1 MWPVLAQAKTAKK
14 DRVAHE
20 TRIMFAKTAL
30 GGPRPP
36 LLLCRMFTHDT
47 VCAITDKDKNTST
60 PSMLINLSIQ
70 DYAVVDQ
77 LEVDLDAG
85 MTCITGETGAG
96 KSIMLDALGLCIGD
110 RADSR
115 AIRPGAPRTDIA
127 ACFDVN
133 QNTRAQVWLSERD
146 LEAAG
151 DCILRRTITAEGRSR
166 AYINGS
172 PATLSDCADLG
183 QLLVDIHS
191 QHAHQSLLRRSVQ
204 RSLLD
209 TYAGAE
215 TLIVKVSETAQR
227 WRVLQEEYSR
237 LAGQT
242 EESDA
247 RRALLT
253 YQIEELETLNPQPGE
268 LEALEAQHK
277 LLANAAYIIES
288 ANDIAAGCEAQRDQ
302 LARLVQLAND
312 ERMTGSATDNLR
324 ELLQSALIQ
333 LDEAQAET
341 ARFAASVELDPEG
354 LRAAEERLS
363 ALHDLA
369 RKHRVQPDGLH
380 ELLATLQAELESLA
394 GGTEQLAS
402 LEEALGDTA
411 LAWRT
416 HAKALSERR
425 RETAV
430 LLAQR
435 VMVTLTDLA
444 MTKCVFEI
452 ALIPFKFDNPDP
464 RGAEDI
470 EFLIATNPGA
480 TPGPLNK
487 VASGGELSRISLA
500 LQVVAADTATSP
512 TMVFDEVDVGIGG
525 GIAEVVGDL
534 LRTLG
539 KRSQV
544 LVVTHQPQV
553 AAKGH
558 QHLLV
563 TKTGEDAVHSELTL
577 LDGESRIEEVGR
589 MLGGAKLTESTLAHA
604 REMLESS

>member
-1 MWPVLAQAKTAKK
+1 
-14 DRVAHE
+14 
-20 TRIMFAKTAL
+20 
-30 GGPRPP
+30 
-36 LLLCRMFTHDT
+36 
-47 VCAITDKDKNTST
+47 
-60 PSMLINLSIQ
+60 MLINLSIQ

-115 AIRPGAPRTDIA
+115 AIRPGAARTDIA
-127 ACFDVN
+127 ACFDVSL
-133 QNTRAQVWLSERD
+133 NTRAQVWLSERD
-146 LEAAG
+146 LESAG

-172 PATLSDCADLG
+172 PATLADCADLG

-191 QHAHQSLLRRSVQ
+191 QHAHQSLLRRPIQ

-215 TLIVKVSETAQR
+215 TLIVEVSETAQR

-253 YQIEELETLNPQPGE
+253 YQIEELEVLNPQPGE

-277 LLANAAYIIES
+277 LLANAAYIIDS
-288 ANDIAAGCEAQRDQ
+288 ANDIAAGCGAQRDQ
-302 LARLVQLAND
+302 LARIVQLAND

-354 LRAAEERLS
+354 LKAAEERLS
-363 ALHDLA
+363 ALHDMA
-369 RKHRVQPDGLH
+369 RKHRAQPDALH
-380 ELLATLQAELESLA
+380 ELLATLRAELESLA
-394 GGTEQLAS
+394 GGTEELAS
-402 LEEALGDTA
+402 LEEVLDDTA

-425 RETAV
+425 REAAV
-430 LLAQR
+430 LLSQR
-435 VMVTLTDLA
+435 VMKTLADLA

-452 ALIPFKFDNPDP
+452 ALIPFKDDKPDP

-539 KRSQV
+539 ARSQV

-577 LDGESRIEEVGR
+577 LAGAARIKEVGR

-604 REMLESS
+604 REMLEGS

>member
-1 MWPVLAQAKTAKK
+1 
-14 DRVAHE
+14 
-20 TRIMFAKTAL
+20 
-30 GGPRPP
+30 
-36 LLLCRMFTHDT
+36 
-47 VCAITDKDKNTST
+47 
-60 PSMLINLSIQ
+60 MLINLSIQ

-115 AIRPGAPRTDIA
+115 AIRPGAARTDIA
-127 ACFDVN
+127 ACFDVTH
-133 QNTRAQVWLSERD
+133 NTRAQVWLSERD
-146 LEAAG
+146 LESAG

-191 QHAHQSLLRRSVQ
+191 QHAHQSLLRRPIQ

-215 TLIVKVSETAQR
+215 TLIVEVSETAQR
-227 WRVLQEEYSR
+227 WRVLQEEHSR

-247 RRALLT
+247 RRTLLT
-253 YQIEELETLNPQPGE
+253 YQIEELEVLNPQPGE

-277 LLANAAYIIES
+277 LLANAAYIIDS

-302 LARLVQLAND
+302 LARIVQLAND

-363 ALHDLA
+363 ALHDMA
-369 RKHRVQPDGLH
+369 RKHRAQPDALH

-394 GGTEQLAS
+394 GGTEELAS

-425 RETAV
+425 REAAV
-430 LLAQR
+430 LLSQR
-435 VMVTLTDLA
+435 VMETLTDLA

-452 ALIPFKFDNPDP
+452 ALIPFKDDNPDP

-539 KRSQV
+539 ERSQV

-577 LDGESRIEEVGR
+577 LADAARIEEVGR

-604 REMLESS
+604 REMLEGS

>member
-1 MWPVLAQAKTAKK
+1 
-14 DRVAHE
+14 
-20 TRIMFAKTAL
+20 
-30 GGPRPP
+30 
-36 LLLCRMFTHDT
+36 
-47 VCAITDKDKNTST
+47 
-60 PSMLINLSIQ
+60 MLINLSIQ

-115 AIRPGAPRTDIA
+115 AIRPGAARTDIA
-127 ACFDVN
+127 ACFDVSL
-133 QNTRAQVWLSERD
+133 NTRAQVWLSERD
-146 LEAAG
+146 LESAG

-191 QHAHQSLLRRSVQ
+191 QHAHQSLLRRPIQ
-204 RSLLD
+204 RSLLN

-215 TLIVKVSETAQR
+215 TLIVEVSETAQR

-253 YQIEELETLNPQPGE
+253 YQIEELEVLNPQPGE

-277 LLANAAYIIES
+277 LLANAAYIIDS

-302 LARLVQLAND
+302 LARIVQLAND

-354 LRAAEERLS
+354 LRAAEERLG
-363 ALHDLA
+363 ALHDMA
-369 RKHRVQPDGLH
+369 RKRRAQPDALH

-425 RETAV
+425 RDAAA
-430 LLAQR
+430 LLSKR
-435 VMVTLTDLA
+435 VMETLTDLA

-452 ALIPFKFDNPDP
+452 ALIPFKDDNPDP

-539 KRSQV
+539 ERSQV

-577 LDGESRIEEVGR
+577 LAGAARIEEVGR
-589 MLGGAKLTESTLAHA
+589 MLGGAKLTDSTLAHA
-604 REMLESS
+604 REMLEGS

>member
-1 MWPVLAQAKTAKK
+1 ML
-14 DRVAHE
+14 
-20 TRIMFAKTAL
+20 
-30 GGPRPP
+30 
-36 LLLCRMFTHDT
+36 
-47 VCAITDKDKNTST
+47 
-60 PSMLINLSIQ
+60 SMLINLSIK

-115 AIRPGAPRTDIA
+115 AIRPGAARTDIA
-127 ACFDVN
+127 ACFDVSR
-133 QNTRAQVWLSERD
+133 NTRAQVWLSERD

-191 QHAHQSLLRRSVQ
+191 QHAHQSLLRRPVQ

-215 TLIVKVSETAQR
+215 TLIVEVSETAQR

-277 LLANAAYIIES
+277 LLANAAYIIDS

-312 ERMTGSATDNLR
+312 DRMTGPATNNLR

-333 LDEAQAET
+333 LDDAQAET
-341 ARFAASVELDPEG
+341 ARFAASVELDPDG
-354 LRAAEERLS
+354 LRAVEERLS

-369 RKHRVQPDGLH
+369 RKHRVQPNALH
-380 ELLATLQAELESLA
+380 ELLASLQTELESLA

-425 RETAV
+425 GKAAG

-435 VMVTLTDLA
+435 TMETLTDLA

-452 ALIPFKFDNPDP
+452 ALIPFKDDNPDP

-525 GIAEVVGDL
+525 GVAEVVGDL

-589 MLGGAKLTESTLAHA
+589 MLGGAKLTDSTLAHA
-604 REMLESS
+604 RELLESS

>member
-1 MWPVLAQAKTAKK
+1 
-14 DRVAHE
+14 
-20 TRIMFAKTAL
+20 
-30 GGPRPP
+30 
-36 LLLCRMFTHDT
+36 
-47 VCAITDKDKNTST
+47 
-60 PSMLINLSIQ
+60 MLINLSIQ
-70 DYAVVDQ
+70 DYAVVDR
-77 LEVDLDAG
+77 LDVDLDAG

-115 AIRPGAPRTDIA
+115 AIRPGAVRTDIA
-127 ACFDVN
+127 ACFDVS

-146 LEAAG
+146 LEASG
-151 DCILRRTITAEGRSR
+151 DCILRRTISAEGRSR

-191 QHAHQSLLRRSVQ
+191 QHAHQSLLRRPVQ

-215 TLIVKVSETAQR
+215 TLIVEVSETAQR

-253 YQIEELETLNPQPGE
+253 YQIEELATLNPQPGE
-268 LEALEAQHK
+268 LEALEAQHN
-277 LLANAAYIIES
+277 LLANAAYIIDS
-288 ANDIAAGCEAQRDQ
+288 ANDIAAGCETQRDQ

-312 ERMTGSATDNLR
+312 DRMRGSATDNLR

-369 RKHRVQPDGLH
+369 RKHRVQPDALH

-416 HAKALSERR
+416 QAKALSERR
-425 RETAV
+425 REAAV
-430 LLAQR
+430 LLARR
-435 VMVTLTDLA
+435 VMETLTDLA

-452 ALIPFKFDNPDP
+452 ALIPFKDDNPDP

-525 GIAEVVGDL
+525 GVAEVVGHL

-539 KRSQV
+539 ERNQV

-563 TKTGEDAVHSELTL
+563 TKTGEDAVHSELTQL
-577 LDGESRIEEVGR
+577 AGESRIREVGR
-589 MLGGAKLTESTLAHA
+589 MLGGEKLTDSTLAHA

>member
-1 MWPVLAQAKTAKK
+1 
-14 DRVAHE
+14 
-20 TRIMFAKTAL
+20 
-30 GGPRPP
+30 
-36 LLLCRMFTHDT
+36 
-47 VCAITDKDKNTST
+47 
-60 PSMLINLSIQ
+60 MLINLSIQ

-77 LEVDLDAG
+77 LEVDLDTG

-127 ACFDVN
+127 ACFDVS

-191 QHAHQSLLRRSVQ
+191 QHAHQSLLRRPVQ

-215 TLIVKVSETAQR
+215 TLIVEVSETAQR
-227 WRVLQEEYSR
+227 WRVLQEEYAR

-312 ERMTGSATDNLR
+312 DRMTGSATDNLR

-369 RKHRVQPDGLH
+369 RKHRVQPDALH
-380 ELLATLQAELESLA
+380 ELLATLQAELELLA
-394 GGTEQLAS
+394 GGTDQLAS

-425 RETAV
+425 REAAV

-435 VMVTLTDLA
+435 VMATLTDLA
-444 MTKCVFEI
+444 MIKCIFEI
-452 ALIPFKFDNPDP
+452 ALIPFKDDNPDP

-525 GIAEVVGDL
+525 GVAEVVGDL

-563 TKTGEDAVHSELTL
+563 TKTGDDAVHSELTL
-577 LDGESRIEEVGR
+577 LDGESRIEEAGR
-589 MLGGAKLTESTLAHA
+589 MLGGARLAASTLAHA

>member
-1 MWPVLAQAKTAKK
+1 
-14 DRVAHE
+14 
-20 TRIMFAKTAL
+20 
-30 GGPRPP
+30 
-36 LLLCRMFTHDT
+36 
-47 VCAITDKDKNTST
+47 
-60 PSMLINLSIQ
+60 MLINLSIQ
-70 DYAVVDQ
+70 DYAVVDR

-127 ACFDVN
+127 ACFDVS

-191 QHAHQSLLRRSVQ
+191 QHAHQSLLRRPVQ

-215 TLIVKVSETAQR
+215 TLIVEVSETAQR
-227 WRVLQEEYSR
+227 WRVLQEEYAR

-277 LLANAAYIIES
+277 LLANAAYIIDS

-312 ERMTGSATDNLR
+312 DRMTGSTTDNLR

-369 RKHRVQPDGLH
+369 RKHRVQPDALH

-411 LAWRT
+411 LAWRA

-425 RETAV
+425 RDAAV

-435 VMVTLTDLA
+435 VMETLTDLA
-444 MTKCVFEI
+444 MTKCIFEI
-452 ALIPFKFDNPDP
+452 ALIPFKDDNPDP

-525 GIAEVVGDL
+525 GVAEVVGDL

-577 LDGESRIEEVGR
+577 LDDESRIEEVGR
-589 MLGGAKLTESTLAHA
+589 MLGGSKLTDSTLAHA

>member
-1 MWPVLAQAKTAKK
+1 
-14 DRVAHE
+14 
-20 TRIMFAKTAL
+20 
-30 GGPRPP
+30 
-36 LLLCRMFTHDT
+36 
-47 VCAITDKDKNTST
+47 
-60 PSMLINLSIQ
+60 MLINLSIQ

-115 AIRPGAPRTDIA
+115 AIRPGAARTDIA
-127 ACFDVN
+127 ACFDVSL
-133 QNTRAQVWLSERD
+133 NTRAQVWLSERD
-146 LEAAG
+146 LESAG

-191 QHAHQSLLRRSVQ
+191 QHAHQSLLRRPIQ

-215 TLIVKVSETAQR
+215 TLIVEVSETAQR

-253 YQIEELETLNPQPGE
+253 YQIEELEVLNPQPGE

-277 LLANAAYIIES
+277 LLANAAYIIDS

-302 LARLVQLAND
+302 LARIVQLAND

-354 LRAAEERLS
+354 LRAAEERLG
-363 ALHDLA
+363 ALHDMA
-369 RKHRVQPDGLH
+369 RKHRAQPDALH

-425 RETAV
+425 REAAV
-430 LLAQR
+430 LLSQR
-435 VMVTLTDLA
+435 VMETLTDLA

-452 ALIPFKFDNPDP
+452 ALIPFKDDNPDP

-539 KRSQV
+539 ERSQV

-577 LDGESRIEEVGR
+577 LAGAARIEEVGR
-589 MLGGAKLTESTLAHA
+589 MLGGAKLTDSTLAHA
-604 REMLESS
+604 REMLEGS

>member
-1 MWPVLAQAKTAKK
+1 
-14 DRVAHE
+14 
-20 TRIMFAKTAL
+20 
-30 GGPRPP
+30 
-36 LLLCRMFTHDT
+36 
-47 VCAITDKDKNTST
+47 
-60 PSMLINLSIQ
+60 MLINLSIQ

-77 LEVDLDAG
+77 LEVDLGAG

-115 AIRPGAPRTDIA
+115 AIRPGAARTDIA
-127 ACFDVN
+127 ACFDVS

-172 PATLSDCADLG
+172 PATLSDCADIG

-191 QHAHQSLLRRSVQ
+191 QHAHQSLLRRPVQ
-204 RSLLD
+204 RNLLD
-209 TYAGAE
+209 TYASAE
-215 TLIVKVSETAQR
+215 TLIVEVSETAQR

-247 RRALLT
+247 RRALLS
-253 YQIEELETLNPQPGE
+253 YQIEELESLNPQPGE
-268 LEALEAQHK
+268 LEALEARHK
-277 LLANAAYIIES
+277 LLANAAYIIDS
-288 ANDIAAGCEAQRDQ
+288 ANDIAAGCETQHDQ
-302 LARLVQLAND
+302 LSRLAQLAND
-312 ERMTGSATDNLR
+312 ERMTGPATDNLR

-333 LDEAQAET
+333 LSEAQAET

-369 RKHRVQPDGLH
+369 RKHRTQPDALH
-380 ELLATLQAELESLA
+380 ELLTILQAELESLA

-402 LEEALGDTA
+402 LEEALRDTA

-416 HAKALSERR
+416 HAKALSEQR
-425 RETAV
+425 REAAA

-435 VMVTLTDLA
+435 VMETLTDLA

-452 ALIPFKFDNPDP
+452 ALIPFKGGNPDP

-480 TPGPLNK
+480 TPGPLSK

-525 GIAEVVGDL
+525 GVAEVVGDL

-539 KRSQV
+539 ERSQV

-577 LDGESRIEEVGR
+577 LAGASRIEEVGR
-589 MLGGAKLTESTLAHA
+589 MLGGAKLTDSTLAHA

>member
-1 MWPVLAQAKTAKK
+1 
-14 DRVAHE
+14 
-20 TRIMFAKTAL
+20 
-30 GGPRPP
+30 
-36 LLLCRMFTHDT
+36 
-47 VCAITDKDKNTST
+47 
-60 PSMLINLSIQ
+60 MLINLSIQ

-115 AIRPGAPRTDIA
+115 AIRPGAARTDIA
-127 ACFDVN
+127 ACFDVSH
-133 QNTRAQVWLSERD
+133 NTRAQVWLSERD
-146 LEAAG
+146 LESAG

-191 QHAHQSLLRRSVQ
+191 QHAHQSLLRRPIQ

-215 TLIVKVSETAQR
+215 TLIVEVSETAQR

-253 YQIEELETLNPQPGE
+253 YQIEELEVLNPQPGE
-268 LEALEAQHK
+268 LEALEARHK
-277 LLANAAYIIES
+277 LLANAAYIIDS

-302 LARLVQLAND
+302 LARIVQLAND

-363 ALHDLA
+363 ALHDMA
-369 RKHRVQPDGLH
+369 RKHRAQPDALH

-425 RETAV
+425 RDAAA
-430 LLAQR
+430 LLSKR
-435 VMVTLTDLA
+435 VMETLTDLA

-452 ALIPFKFDNPDP
+452 ALIPFKDDNPDP

-539 KRSQV
+539 ERSQV

-577 LDGESRIEEVGR
+577 LAGAARIEEVGR
-589 MLGGAKLTESTLAHA
+589 MLGGAKLTDSTLAHA
-604 REMLESS
+604 REMLEGS

>member
-1 MWPVLAQAKTAKK
+1 
-14 DRVAHE
+14 
-20 TRIMFAKTAL
+20 
-30 GGPRPP
+30 
-36 LLLCRMFTHDT
+36 
-47 VCAITDKDKNTST
+47 
-60 PSMLINLSIQ
+60 MLINLSIQ

-115 AIRPGAPRTDIA
+115 AIRPGAARTDIA
-127 ACFDVN
+127 ACFDVSH
-133 QNTRAQVWLSERD
+133 NTRAQVWLSERD
-146 LEAAG
+146 LESAG

-191 QHAHQSLLRRSVQ
+191 QHAHQSLLRRPIQ

-215 TLIVKVSETAQR
+215 TLIVEVSETAQR

-253 YQIEELETLNPQPGE
+253 YQIEELEVLNPQPGE

-277 LLANAAYIIES
+277 LLANAAYIIDS

-302 LARLVQLAND
+302 LARIVQLASD

-363 ALHDLA
+363 ALHDMA
-369 RKHRVQPDGLH
+369 RKHRAQPDALH

-425 RETAV
+425 REAAV
-430 LLAQR
+430 LLSQR
-435 VMVTLTDLA
+435 VMETLTDLA

-452 ALIPFKFDNPDP
+452 ALIPFKDDNPDP

-480 TPGPLNK
+480 APGPLNK

-563 TKTGEDAVHSELTL
+563 TKTGEDAVHSELTSL
-577 LDGESRIEEVGR
+577 AGAARIEEVGR
-589 MLGGAKLTESTLAHA
+589 MLGGAKLTDSTLAHA
-604 REMLESS
+604 REMLEGS

>member
-1 MWPVLAQAKTAKK
+1 
-14 DRVAHE
+14 
-20 TRIMFAKTAL
+20 
-30 GGPRPP
+30 
-36 LLLCRMFTHDT
+36 
-47 VCAITDKDKNTST
+47 
-60 PSMLINLSIQ
+60 MLINLSIQ
-70 DYAVVDQ
+70 DYAVVQ
-77 LEVDLDAG
+77 RLEVDLTTG

-110 RADSR
+110 RADSK
-115 AIRPGAPRTDIA
+115 AIRPGAARTDIA
-127 ACFDVN
+127 ACFDVS
-133 QNTRAQVWLSERD
+133 QNTRAQIWLAERD
-146 LEAAG
+146 LEASG

-191 QHAHQSLLRRSVQ
+191 QHAHQSLLRRPVQ

-209 TYAGAE
+209 TFAGAE
-215 TLIVKVSETAQR
+215 TLIVEVSETAQR

-253 YQIEELETLNPQPGE
+253 YQIAELETVNALPGE
-268 LEALEAQHK
+268 LDSLEAQHK
-277 LLANAAYIIES
+277 LLANAAFIIDS
-288 ANDIAAGCEAQRDQ
+288 ANDINTGCEAQRDQ
-302 LARLVQLAND
+302 LAKLVQLAND
-312 ERMTGSATDNLR
+312 ERMTGTGTDNLR
-324 ELLQSALIQ
+324 ELLGSALIQ

-341 ARFAASVELDPEG
+341 ARFAASVELDPQG
-354 LRAAEERLS
+354 LRETEERLS

-369 RKHRVQPDGLH
+369 RKHRVQPEALP
-380 ELLATLQAELESLA
+380 ELLSSLQAELESLA

-402 LEEALGDTA
+402 LEKALGDTA
-411 LAWRT
+411 LAWRS
-416 HAKALSERR
+416 HAEALSTQRR
-425 RETAV
+425 KAAAG
-430 LLAQR
+430 LAQR
-435 VMVTLTDLA
+435 VMETLDNLA
-444 MTKCVFEI
+444 MTKCTFEI
-452 ALIPFKFDNPDP
+452 ALVPFKEDSPDP

-470 EFLIATNPGA
+470 EFLITTNPGA
-480 TPGPLNK
+480 TPSPLHK

-525 GIAEVVGDL
+525 GVAEVVGDL
-534 LRTLG
+534 LHSLG
-539 KRSQV
+539 QRSQV

-553 AAKGH
+553 AAKGD

-563 TKTGEDAVHSELTL
+563 TKTGQDAVHSELTL

-589 MLGGAKLTESTLAHA
+589 MLGGAKLTDSTLAHA
-604 REMLESS
+604 REMLESG

>member
-1 MWPVLAQAKTAKK
+1 
-14 DRVAHE
+14 
-20 TRIMFAKTAL
+20 
-30 GGPRPP
+30 
-36 LLLCRMFTHDT
+36 
-47 VCAITDKDKNTST
+47 
-60 PSMLINLSIQ
+60 MLINLSIQ

-77 LEVDLDAG
+77 LEVDLNPG

-115 AIRPGAPRTDIA
+115 AIRPGAARTDIA
-127 ACFDVN
+127 ACFDVSH
-133 QNTRAQVWLSERD
+133 NTRAQVWLAERD
-146 LEAAG
+146 LDASG

-191 QHAHQSLLRRSVQ
+191 QHAHQSLLRRPVQ
-204 RSLLD
+204 RNLLD

-215 TLIVKVSETAQR
+215 ALIVDVSETAQR
-227 WRVLQEEYSR
+227 WRVLQEDYTR

-242 EESDA
+242 EEFDA
-247 RRALLT
+247 RKALLT
-253 YQIEELETLNPQPGE
+253 YQIAELESLNPQVGE
-268 LEALEAQHK
+268 LEQLETQHQV
-277 LLANAAYIIES
+277 LANAAFIIDS
-288 ANDIAAGCEAQRDQ
+288 ANDIASGCESQRDQ

-312 ERMTGSATDNLR
+312 GRMATSATDNLR

-354 LRAAEERLS
+354 LRATEERMS

-369 RKHRVQPDGLH
+369 RKHRVTPEALP
-380 ELLATLQAELESLA
+380 ELLSSLQAELASLM
-394 GGTEQLAS
+394 GGSEQL
-402 LEEALGDTA
+402 EALEQALTDTA

-416 HAKALSERR
+416 HAKALSEQR
-425 RETAV
+425 RETATK
-430 LLAQR
+430 LAHR
-435 VMVTLTDLA
+435 VMETLDGLA
-444 MTKCVFEI
+444 MNKCVFEI
-452 ALIPFKFDNPDP
+452 ALIPFRDENPDP

-512 TMVFDEVDVGIGG
+512 TMIFDEVDVGIGG
-525 GIAEVVGDL
+525 GVAEVVGDL
-534 LRTLG
+534 LHTLG
-539 KRSQV
+539 KLSQV

-553 AAKGH
+553 AAKGN

-563 TKTGEDAVHSELTL
+563 TKTGDKKVHSELTM
-577 LDGESRIEEVGR
+577 LDGQARIEEVGR
-589 MLGGAKLTESTLAHA
+589 MLGGAKLTVSTLAHA
-604 REMLESS
+604 KEMLESS

>member
-1 MWPVLAQAKTAKK
+1 
-14 DRVAHE
+14 
-20 TRIMFAKTAL
+20 
-30 GGPRPP
+30 
-36 LLLCRMFTHDT
+36 
-47 VCAITDKDKNTST
+47 
-60 PSMLINLSIQ
+60 MLINLSIQ

-77 LEVDLDAG
+77 LEVDLNPG

-115 AIRPGAPRTDIA
+115 AIRPGAARTDIA
-127 ACFDVN
+127 ACFDVSHN
-133 QNTRAQVWLSERD
+133 MRAQVWLAERD
-146 LEAAG
+146 LDASG

-191 QHAHQSLLRRSVQ
+191 QHAHQSLLRRPVQ
-204 RSLLD
+204 RNLLD

-215 TLIVKVSETAQR
+215 ALIVDVSETAQR
-227 WRVLQEEYSR
+227 WRVLQEDYTR

-242 EESDA
+242 EEFDA
-247 RRALLT
+247 RKALLT
-253 YQIEELETLNPQPGE
+253 YQIAELESLNPQVGE
-268 LEALEAQHK
+268 LEQLETQHQV
-277 LLANAAYIIES
+277 LANAAFIIDS
-288 ANDIAAGCEAQRDQ
+288 ANDIASGCESQRDQ

-312 ERMTGSATDNLR
+312 GRMATSATDNLR

-354 LRAAEERLS
+354 LRATEERMS

-369 RKHRVQPDGLH
+369 RKHRVTPEALP
-380 ELLATLQAELESLA
+380 ELLSSLQAELASLM
-394 GGTEQLAS
+394 GGSEQL
-402 LEEALGDTA
+402 EALEQALTDTA

-416 HAKALSERR
+416 HAKALSEQR
-425 RETAV
+425 RETATK
-430 LLAQR
+430 LAHR
-435 VMVTLTDLA
+435 VMETLDGLA
-444 MTKCVFEI
+444 MNKCVFEI
-452 ALIPFKFDNPDP
+452 ALIPFRDENPDP

-512 TMVFDEVDVGIGG
+512 TMIFDEVDVGIGG
-525 GIAEVVGDL
+525 GVAEVVGDL
-534 LRTLG
+534 LHRLG
-539 KRSQV
+539 KLSQV

-553 AAKGH
+553 AAKGN

-563 TKTGEDAVHSELTL
+563 TKTGDKKVHSELTM
-577 LDGESRIEEVGR
+577 LDGQARIEEVGR
-589 MLGGAKLTESTLAHA
+589 MLGGAKLTVSTLAHA
-604 REMLESS
+604 KEMLESS

>member
-1 MWPVLAQAKTAKK
+1 
-14 DRVAHE
+14 
-20 TRIMFAKTAL
+20 
-30 GGPRPP
+30 
-36 LLLCRMFTHDT
+36 
-47 VCAITDKDKNTST
+47 
-60 PSMLINLSIQ
+60 MLINLSIQ

-77 LEVDLDAG
+77 LEVDLGAG

-115 AIRPGAPRTDIA
+115 AIRPGAAHTDIA
-127 ACFDVN
+127 ACFDVTH
-133 QNTRAQVWLSERD
+133 NTRAQVWLSERD
-146 LEAAG
+146 LESAG

-191 QHAHQSLLRRSVQ
+191 QHAHQSLLRRPIQ

-215 TLIVKVSETAQR
+215 TLIVEVSETAQR

-253 YQIEELETLNPQPGE
+253 YQIEELEVLNPQPGE

-277 LLANAAYIIES
+277 LLANAAYIIDS

-302 LARLVQLAND
+302 LARIVQLAND

-354 LRAAEERLS
+354 LKAAEERLS
-363 ALHDLA
+363 ALHDMA
-369 RKHRVQPDGLH
+369 RKHRAQPDALH

-394 GGTEQLAS
+394 GGTEELAS

-425 RETAV
+425 REAAV
-430 LLAQR
+430 LLSHR
-435 VMVTLTDLA
+435 VMETLTDLA

-452 ALIPFKFDNPDP
+452 ALIPFKDDNPDP

-539 KRSQV
+539 ERSQV

-577 LDGESRIEEVGR
+577 LAGAARIEEVGR
-589 MLGGAKLTESTLAHA
+589 MLGGAKLTDSTLAHA
-604 REMLESS
+604 REMLEGS

>member
-1 MWPVLAQAKTAKK
+1 
-14 DRVAHE
+14 
-20 TRIMFAKTAL
+20 
-30 GGPRPP
+30 
-36 LLLCRMFTHDT
+36 
-47 VCAITDKDKNTST
+47 
-60 PSMLINLSIQ
+60 MLINLSIQ

-115 AIRPGAPRTDIA
+115 AIRPGAARTDIA
-127 ACFDVN
+127 ACFDVSL
-133 QNTRAQVWLSERD
+133 NTRAQVWLSERD
-146 LEAAG
+146 LESAG

-191 QHAHQSLLRRSVQ
+191 QHAHQSLLRRPIQ

-215 TLIVKVSETAQR
+215 TLIVEVSETAQR
-227 WRVLQEEYSR
+227 WRLLQEEYSR

-253 YQIEELETLNPQPGE
+253 YQIEELEVLNPQPGE

-277 LLANAAYIIES
+277 LLANAAYIIDS

-302 LARLVQLAND
+302 LARIVQLAND

-354 LRAAEERLS
+354 LRAAEERLG
-363 ALHDLA
+363 ALHDMA
-369 RKHRVQPDGLH
+369 RKHRAQPDALH

-425 RETAV
+425 RDAAA
-430 LLAQR
+430 LLSKR
-435 VMVTLTDLA
+435 VMETLTDLA

-452 ALIPFKFDNPDP
+452 ALIPFKDDNPDP

-539 KRSQV
+539 ERSQV

-577 LDGESRIEEVGR
+577 LAGAARIEEVGR
-589 MLGGAKLTESTLAHA
+589 MLGGAKLTDSTLAHA
-604 REMLESS
+604 REMLEGS

>member
-1 MWPVLAQAKTAKK
+1 
-14 DRVAHE
+14 
-20 TRIMFAKTAL
+20 
-30 GGPRPP
+30 
-36 LLLCRMFTHDT
+36 
-47 VCAITDKDKNTST
+47 
-60 PSMLINLSIQ
+60 MLINLSIQ

-77 LEVDLDAG
+77 LEVDLEAG

-127 ACFDVN
+127 ACFDVS

-191 QHAHQSLLRRSVQ
+191 QHAHQSLLRRPVQ

-215 TLIVKVSETAQR
+215 TLIVEVSETAQR

-237 LAGQT
+237 LAGQSQ
-242 EESDA
+242 ESDA

-341 ARFAASVELDPEG
+341 SRFAASVELDPEG

-369 RKHRVQPDGLH
+369 RKHRVQPDALH
-380 ELLATLQAELESLA
+380 ELLATLQGELESLA
-394 GGTEQLAS
+394 GGTEQLTS
-402 LEEALGDTA
+402 LEEALGDTT

-416 HAKALSERR
+416 HARALSRRR
-425 RETAV
+425 REAAV
-430 LLAQR
+430 ILAQR

-444 MTKCVFEI
+444 MTKCIFEI
-452 ALIPFKFDNPDP
+452 ALIPFKDDNPDP

-525 GIAEVVGDL
+525 GVAEVVGDL

-577 LDGESRIEEVGR
+577 LDGDSRIEEVGR
-589 MLGGAKLTESTLAHA
+589 MLGGAKLTDSTLAHA

>member
-1 MWPVLAQAKTAKK
+1 
-14 DRVAHE
+14 
-20 TRIMFAKTAL
+20 
-30 GGPRPP
+30 
-36 LLLCRMFTHDT
+36 
-47 VCAITDKDKNTST
+47 
-60 PSMLINLSIQ
+60 MLINLSIK

-115 AIRPGAPRTDIA
+115 AIRPGAARTDIA
-127 ACFDVN
+127 ACFDVSH
-133 QNTRAQVWLSERD
+133 NTRAQVWLSERD
-146 LEAAG
+146 LESAG

-191 QHAHQSLLRRSVQ
+191 QHAHQSLLRRPIQ

-215 TLIVKVSETAQR
+215 TLLVEVSETAQR

-247 RRALLT
+247 RSALLT
-253 YQIEELETLNPQPGE
+253 YQIEELEVLNPQPGE

-302 LARLVQLAND
+302 LARIVQLAND

-363 ALHDLA
+363 ALHDMA
-369 RKHRVQPDGLH
+369 RKHRAQPDALH

-394 GGTEQLAS
+394 SGTEELAS

-416 HAKALSERR
+416 NAKALSERR
-425 RETAV
+425 REAAV
-430 LLAQR
+430 LLSQR
-435 VMVTLTDLA
+435 VMETLTDLA

-452 ALIPFKFDNPDP
+452 ALIPFKDDNPDP

-539 KRSQV
+539 ERSQV

-577 LDGESRIEEVGR
+577 LAGAARIEEVGR
-589 MLGGAKLTESTLAHA
+589 MLGGAKLTDSTLAHA
-604 REMLESS
+604 REMLEGS

>member
-1 MWPVLAQAKTAKK
+1 
-14 DRVAHE
+14 
-20 TRIMFAKTAL
+20 
-30 GGPRPP
+30 
-36 LLLCRMFTHDT
+36 
-47 VCAITDKDKNTST
+47 
-60 PSMLINLSIQ
+60 MLINLSIQ

-115 AIRPGAPRTDIA
+115 AIRPGAARTDIA
-127 ACFDVN
+127 ACFDVS

-191 QHAHQSLLRRSVQ
+191 QHAHQSLLRRPVQ

-215 TLIVKVSETAQR
+215 TLIVEVSETAQR
-227 WRVLQEEYSR
+227 WRVLQEEYAR

-268 LEALEAQHK
+268 LGALEAQHK
-277 LLANAAYIIES
+277 LLANAAYIIDS

-312 ERMTGSATDNLR
+312 DRMTGSTTDNLR

-369 RKHRVQPDGLH
+369 RKHRVQPDALH

-411 LAWRT
+411 LAWRA

-425 RETAV
+425 RDAAV

-435 VMVTLTDLA
+435 VMETLTDLA
-444 MTKCVFEI
+444 MTKCIFEI
-452 ALIPFKFDNPDP
+452 ALIPFKDDNPDP

-525 GIAEVVGDL
+525 GVAEVVGDL

-577 LDGESRIEEVGR
+577 LDDESRIEEVGR
-589 MLGGAKLTESTLAHA
+589 MLGGSKLTDSTLAHA

>member
-1 MWPVLAQAKTAKK
+1 
-14 DRVAHE
+14 
-20 TRIMFAKTAL
+20 
-30 GGPRPP
+30 
-36 LLLCRMFTHDT
+36 
-47 VCAITDKDKNTST
+47 
-60 PSMLINLSIQ
+60 MLINLSIQ

-115 AIRPGAPRTDIA
+115 AIRPGAARTDIA
-127 ACFDVN
+127 ACFDVSL
-133 QNTRAQVWLSERD
+133 NTRAQVWLSERD
-146 LEAAG
+146 LESAG

-183 QLLVDIHS
+183 QLLVDIHT
-191 QHAHQSLLRRSVQ
+191 QHAHQSLLRRPIQ

-215 TLIVKVSETAQR
+215 TLIVEVSETAQR

-253 YQIEELETLNPQPGE
+253 YQIEELEVLNPQPGE

-277 LLANAAYIIES
+277 LLANAAYIIDS

-302 LARLVQLAND
+302 LARIVQLAND

-354 LRAAEERLS
+354 LRAAEERLG
-363 ALHDLA
+363 ALHDMA
-369 RKHRVQPDGLH
+369 RKHRAQPDALH

-425 RETAV
+425 RDAAA
-430 LLAQR
+430 LLSKR
-435 VMVTLTDLA
+435 VMETLTDLA

-452 ALIPFKFDNPDP
+452 ALIPFKDDNPDP

-539 KRSQV
+539 ERSQV

-577 LDGESRIEEVGR
+577 LAGAARIEEVGR
-589 MLGGAKLTESTLAHA
+589 MLGGAKLTDSTLAHA
-604 REMLESS
+604 REMLEGS

>member
-1 MWPVLAQAKTAKK
+1 
-14 DRVAHE
+14 
-20 TRIMFAKTAL
+20 
-30 GGPRPP
+30 
-36 LLLCRMFTHDT
+36 
-47 VCAITDKDKNTST
+47 
-60 PSMLINLSIQ
+60 MLINLSIQ
-70 DYAVVDQ
+70 DYAVVDR

-115 AIRPGAPRTDIA
+115 AIRPGAARTDIA
-127 ACFDVN
+127 ACFDVS

-146 LEAAG
+146 LEASG
-151 DCILRRTITAEGRSR
+151 DCILRRTISAEGRSR
-166 AYINGS
+166 AYINGM

-191 QHAHQSLLRRSVQ
+191 QHAHQSLLRRPVQ

-215 TLIVKVSETAQR
+215 TLIVEVSETAQR
-227 WRVLQEEYSR
+227 WRVLQEEYFR

-253 YQIEELETLNPQPGE
+253 YQIEELATLNPQPGE
-268 LEALEAQHK
+268 LEALEAQHT
-277 LLANAAYIIES
+277 LLANAAYIIDS

-312 ERMTGSATDNLR
+312 DRIRGSATDNLR

-369 RKHRVQPDGLH
+369 RKHRVQPDALH

-394 GGTEQLAS
+394 GGTEQLES

-416 HAKALSERR
+416 QAKALSERR
-425 RETAV
+425 REAAV
-430 LLAQR
+430 LLARR
-435 VMVTLTDLA
+435 VMETLTDLA

-452 ALIPFKFDNPDP
+452 ALIPFKDDNPDP

-525 GIAEVVGDL
+525 GVAEVVGHL

-539 KRSQV
+539 ERNQV

-563 TKTGEDAVHSELTL
+563 TKTGEDAVHSELTQL
-577 LDGESRIEEVGR
+577 AGESRIREVGR
-589 MLGGAKLTESTLAHA
+589 MLGGEKLTDSTLAHA

>member
-1 MWPVLAQAKTAKK
+1 
-14 DRVAHE
+14 
-20 TRIMFAKTAL
+20 
-30 GGPRPP
+30 
-36 LLLCRMFTHDT
+36 
-47 VCAITDKDKNTST
+47 
-60 PSMLINLSIQ
+60 
-70 DYAVVDQ
+70 
-77 LEVDLDAG
+77 
-85 MTCITGETGAG
+85 
-96 KSIMLDALGLCIGD
+96 MLDALGLCIGD

-115 AIRPGAPRTDIA
+115 AIRPGAARTDIA
-127 ACFDVN
+127 ACFDVTH
-133 QNTRAQVWLSERD
+133 NTRAQVWLSERD
-146 LEAAG
+146 LESAG

-191 QHAHQSLLRRSVQ
+191 QHAHQSLLRRPIQ

-215 TLIVKVSETAQR
+215 TLIVEVSETAQR

-253 YQIEELETLNPQPGE
+253 YQIEELEVLNPQPGE

-277 LLANAAYIIES
+277 LLANAAYIIDS

-302 LARLVQLAND
+302 LARIVQLAND
-312 ERMTGSATDNLR
+312 ERMTGSATNNLR

-354 LRAAEERLS
+354 LKAAEERLS
-363 ALHDLA
+363 ALHDMA
-369 RKHRVQPDGLH
+369 RKHRAQPGALH

-425 RETAV
+425 REAAV
-430 LLAQR
+430 LLSHR
-435 VMVTLTDLA
+435 VMETLTGLA

-452 ALIPFKFDNPDP
+452 ALIPFKDDNPDP

-539 KRSQV
+539 ERSQV

-558 QHLLV
+558 QHFLV

-577 LDGESRIEEVGR
+577 LAGAARIEEVGR
-589 MLGGAKLTESTLAHA
+589 MLGGAKLTDSTLAHA
-604 REMLESS
+604 REMLQGS

>member
-1 MWPVLAQAKTAKK
+1 
-14 DRVAHE
+14 
-20 TRIMFAKTAL
+20 
-30 GGPRPP
+30 
-36 LLLCRMFTHDT
+36 
-47 VCAITDKDKNTST
+47 
-60 PSMLINLSIQ
+60 MLINLSIQ

-115 AIRPGAPRTDIA
+115 AIRPGAARTDIA
-127 ACFDVN
+127 ACFDVSL
-133 QNTRAQVWLSERD
+133 NTRAQVWLSERD
-146 LEAAG
+146 LESAG

-191 QHAHQSLLRRSVQ
+191 QHAHQSLLRRPIQ

-215 TLIVKVSETAQR
+215 TLIVEVSETAQR

-253 YQIEELETLNPQPGE
+253 YQIEELEVLNPQPGE

-277 LLANAAYIIES
+277 LLANAAYIIDS

-302 LARLVQLAND
+302 LARIVQLAND

-354 LRAAEERLS
+354 LRAAEERLG
-363 ALHDLA
+363 ALHDMA
-369 RKHRVQPDGLH
+369 RKHRAQPDALH

-425 RETAV
+425 RDAAA
-430 LLAQR
+430 LLSKR
-435 VMVTLTDLA
+435 VMETLTDLA

-452 ALIPFKFDNPDP
+452 ALIPFKDDNPDP

-480 TPGPLNK
+480 APGPLNK

-539 KRSQV
+539 ERSQV

-577 LDGESRIEEVGR
+577 LAGAARIEEVGR
-589 MLGGAKLTESTLAHA
+589 MLGGAKLTDSTLAHA
-604 REMLESS
+604 REMLEGS

>member
-1 MWPVLAQAKTAKK
+1 
-14 DRVAHE
+14 
-20 TRIMFAKTAL
+20 
-30 GGPRPP
+30 
-36 LLLCRMFTHDT
+36 
-47 VCAITDKDKNTST
+47 
-60 PSMLINLSIQ
+60 MLINLSIQ

-77 LEVDLDAG
+77 LEVDLEAG

-127 ACFDVN
+127 ACFDVS

-191 QHAHQSLLRRSVQ
+191 QHAHQSLLRRPVQ

-209 TYAGAE
+209 TYAGTE
-215 TLIVKVSETAQR
+215 TLIVEVSETAQR

-237 LAGQT
+237 LAGQI

-277 LLANAAYIIES
+277 LLANAAYIIDS

-312 ERMTGSATDNLR
+312 DRMTGSATDNLR

-363 ALHDLA
+363 SLHDLA
-369 RKHRVQPDGLH
+369 RKHRVQPDALH
-380 ELLATLQAELESLA
+380 ELLATLQAELESLV

-425 RETAV
+425 REAVV

-435 VMVTLTDLA
+435 VMATLTDLA

-452 ALIPFKFDNPDP
+452 ALIPFKDDNPDP

-525 GIAEVVGDL
+525 GVAEVVGDL

-539 KRSQV
+539 RRSQV

-577 LDGESRIEEVGR
+577 LDGGSRIEEVGR
-589 MLGGAKLTESTLAHA
+589 MLGGAKLTDSTLAHA

>member
-1 MWPVLAQAKTAKK
+1 
-14 DRVAHE
+14 
-20 TRIMFAKTAL
+20 
-30 GGPRPP
+30 
-36 LLLCRMFTHDT
+36 
-47 VCAITDKDKNTST
+47 
-60 PSMLINLSIQ
+60 MLINLSIQ

-115 AIRPGAPRTDIA
+115 AIRPGAARTDIA
-127 ACFDVN
+127 ACFDVTH
-133 QNTRAQVWLSERD
+133 NTRAQVWLSERD
-146 LEAAG
+146 LESAG

-191 QHAHQSLLRRSVQ
+191 QHAHQSLLRRPIQ

-215 TLIVKVSETAQR
+215 TLIVEVSETAQR

-253 YQIEELETLNPQPGE
+253 YQIEELEVLNPQPGE

-277 LLANAAYIIES
+277 LLANAAYIIDS

-302 LARLVQLAND
+302 LARIVQLAND
-312 ERMTGSATDNLR
+312 ERMTGSATNNLR

-354 LRAAEERLS
+354 LKAAEERLS
-363 ALHDLA
+363 ALHDMA
-369 RKHRVQPDGLH
+369 RKHRAQPGALH

-425 RETAV
+425 REAAV
-430 LLAQR
+430 LLSHR
-435 VMVTLTDLA
+435 VMETLTGLA

-452 ALIPFKFDNPDP
+452 ALIPFKDDNPDP

-539 KRSQV
+539 ERSQV

-577 LDGESRIEEVGR
+577 LAGAARIEEVGR
-589 MLGGAKLTESTLAHA
+589 MLGGAKLTDSTLAHA
-604 REMLESS
+604 REMLQGS

>member
-1 MWPVLAQAKTAKK
+1 
-14 DRVAHE
+14 
-20 TRIMFAKTAL
+20 
-30 GGPRPP
+30 
-36 LLLCRMFTHDT
+36 
-47 VCAITDKDKNTST
+47 
-60 PSMLINLSIQ
+60 MLINLSIQ
-70 DYAVVDQ
+70 DYAVVDR
-77 LEVDLDAG
+77 LEVDLDSG

-127 ACFDVN
+127 ACFDVS

-191 QHAHQSLLRRSVQ
+191 QHAHQSLLRRPVQ

-215 TLIVKVSETAQR
+215 TLIVEVSETAQR
-227 WRVLQEEYSR
+227 WRVLQEEYAR

-277 LLANAAYIIES
+277 LLANAAYIIDS

-312 ERMTGSATDNLR
+312 DRMTGSATDNLR

-369 RKHRVQPDGLH
+369 RKHRVQPDALH

-402 LEEALGDTA
+402 LEKALGDTA
-411 LAWRT
+411 LAWHA

-425 RETAV
+425 REAAV

-435 VMVTLTDLA
+435 VMATLTDLA
-444 MTKCVFEI
+444 MTKCIFEI
-452 ALIPFKFDNPDP
+452 ALIPFKDDNPDP

-525 GIAEVVGDL
+525 GVAEVVGDL

-589 MLGGAKLTESTLAHA
+589 MLGGAKLTDSTLAHA

>member
-1 MWPVLAQAKTAKK
+1 
-14 DRVAHE
+14 
-20 TRIMFAKTAL
+20 
-30 GGPRPP
+30 
-36 LLLCRMFTHDT
+36 
-47 VCAITDKDKNTST
+47 
-60 PSMLINLSIQ
+60 MLINLSIQ

-115 AIRPGAPRTDIA
+115 AIRPGAARTDIA
-127 ACFDVN
+127 ACFDVTH
-133 QNTRAQVWLSERD
+133 NTRAQVWLSERD
-146 LEAAG
+146 LESAG

-191 QHAHQSLLRRSVQ
+191 QHAHQSLLRRPIQ

-215 TLIVKVSETAQR
+215 TLIVEVSETAQR
-227 WRVLQEEYSR
+227 WRVLQEEHSR

-247 RRALLT
+247 RRTLLT
-253 YQIEELETLNPQPGE
+253 YQIEELEVLNPQPGE

-277 LLANAAYIIES
+277 LLANAAYIIDS

-302 LARLVQLAND
+302 LARIVQLAND

-354 LRAAEERLS
+354 LRAAEGRLS
-363 ALHDLA
+363 ALHDMA
-369 RKHRVQPDGLH
+369 RKHRAQPDALH

-394 GGTEQLAS
+394 GGTEELAS

-425 RETAV
+425 REAAV
-430 LLAQR
+430 LLSQR
-435 VMVTLTDLA
+435 VMETLTDLA

-452 ALIPFKFDNPDP
+452 ALIPFKDDNPDP

-539 KRSQV
+539 ERSQV

-577 LDGESRIEEVGR
+577 LAGAARIEEVGR
-589 MLGGAKLTESTLAHA
+589 MLGGAKLTDSTLAHA
-604 REMLESS
+604 REMLEGS